1 MTTTALAPIDEFK
14 NTLSKMAGEFKSA
27 LPSHI
32 SAEKFAR
39 NLMTYI
45 KLHPKLLECN
55 RTSLYAA
62 AMQAAQDGLIIDGR
76 EAALVPFK
84 ETAKFMPMVAGLT
97 KKARNSGEI
106 ATIDAQEV
114 YEKDLFEYWVDEKGP
129 HFKHR
134 PELGERGKP
143 LLTYAYAITKD
154 GAFYFEMVSDE
165 QMLAIE
171 KCSRSDGSPW
181 KGPFR
186 GEMKRKSA
194 LHRLLKY
201 RVPASSDLEDFLRRD
216 AEAMVATEPTPEPPP
231 AATTRPKRTAEI
243 VEAQTEQEPAQ
254 GQDAQEGDII

>member
-114 YEKDLFEYWVDEKGP
+114 YEKDLFEYWVDE
-129 HFKHR
+129 
-134 PELGERGKP
+134 
-143 LLTYAYAITKD
+143 
-154 GAFYFEMVSDE
+154 
-165 QMLAIE
+165 
-171 KCSRSDGSPW
+171 
-181 KGPFR
+181 
-186 GEMKRKSA
+186 
-194 LHRLLKY
+194 
-201 RVPASSDLEDFLRRD
+201 
-216 AEAMVATEPTPEPPP
+216 
-231 AATTRPKRTAEI
+231 
-243 VEAQTEQEPAQ
+243 
-254 GQDAQEGDII
+254 